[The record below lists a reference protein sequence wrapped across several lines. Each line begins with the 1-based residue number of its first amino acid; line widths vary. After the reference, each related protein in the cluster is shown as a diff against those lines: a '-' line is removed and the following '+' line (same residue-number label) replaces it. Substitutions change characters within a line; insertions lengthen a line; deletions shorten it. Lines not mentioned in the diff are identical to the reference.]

1 MSLLLETPS
10 GNYILSKEL
19 GSGGSCICYQGFFS
33 TDISQRKFA
42 FKLFEEKNKKYFDK
56 ELTISQHLNSN
67 DFLQTYKHGIAFI
80 SNLNKNTPKNDKKK
94 VYFLV
99 QELAENGELFDYVYI
114 LKRPFSEKI
123 SSKILFKVAN
133 SIKFLHSQNIAHCDI
148 KPENI
153 LITSNFEL
161 KLIDFGYSHKFP
173 DNAKN
178 SKLYISQGTDI
189 YCSPESN
196 KPSLGYDPF
205 KHDVFSFGVLAFV
218 LTMGRFPFSN
228 TNFYDIHY
236 RNIMAKDYKK
246 FWSDFEKYRISEEF
260 KDFINKL
267 ICYNCDD
274 RMNFEEIIAHPWMR
288 KYQMNEK
295 EGNKIIVDE
304 LKMRKKEMIFK
315 Q

>member
-10 GNYILSKEL
+10 GNYILTKEI
-19 GSGGSCICYQGFFS
+19 GSGGSCICYQGYDS
-33 TDISQRKFA
+33 TDISKKKFA

-56 ELTISQHLNSN
+56 ELSISQHLNTK
-67 DFLQTYKHGIAFI
+67 DFLQTYKHGIAFL
-80 SNLNKNTPKNDKKK
+80 SNLSENISKNEKKK
-94 VYFLV
+94 VYFLI
-99 QELAENGELFDYVYI
+99 QEFAENGELFDYIYL

-123 SSKILFKVAN
+123 SSKILFKIAN
-133 SIKFLHSQNIAHCDI
+133 SIKYLHSQNIAHCDI

-173 DNAKN
+173 EN
-178 SKLYISQGTDI
+178 SKNNKIYIFQGTDT
-189 YCSPESN
+189 YCSPESI

-205 KHDVFSFGVLAFV
+205 KHDVFSFGVVAFV
-218 LTMGRFPFSN
+218 LTMGKFPFN
-228 TNFYDIHY
+228 NPNFCDMHY
-236 RNIMAKDYKK
+236 RYIIGKDYKK
-246 FWSDFEKYRISEEF
+246 FWSDFEKCRISEEF

-274 RMNFEEIIAHPWMR
+274 RMSFEQIVEHPWMK
-288 KYQMNEK
+288 KYQNNEK

-304 LKMRKKEMIFK
+304 LKMRKKEIIFK
-315 Q
+315 K